1 VSSDLVQWE
10 HLPPALIP
18 TPGWVDADG
27 CFSGC
32 CIHDDEGKPM
42 ILYTGVR
49 LRSNHE
55 AGTLPPEDQDL
66 GMVWI
71 ESQCAALPEDPDD
84 DLLVK
89 WRKLDNPFLKLPPKG
104 LDLTGWR
111 DPFIFQFGKIPG
123 LVQDSETQ
131 YSMLIGA
138 GIKGKGGTALV
149 YKSKFLNKDWELQGL
164 LCEGCAD
171 DTGVVWECPLLVPLR
186 KLPKDLWAT
195 NRRSAPK
202 WLSKAS
208 TIAEKLSSAD
218 LAKTN
223 TNRKGILNT
232 KVFRNS
238 VGEKRANEG
247 ITSSKFAGPSQPKVI
262 ADFQLNKS
270 ESSSSEFNFEN
281 AHRSLDKLPSAEMF
295 PSSQNTSSSATVSL
309 LAKKLE
315 QVAKVQD
322 NEKPKEVF
330 NSLVAREPSLS
341 SQLKDGDVQNA
352 TQDMFEAA
360 KAKIKPLSINP
371 TANEKPP
378 TEISRERGLESLAV
392 DDDWYFFTVS
402 PDAPTNPVLY
412 WTGHVKVKDNS
423 CPQFDMSSAKGP
435 YRLDLGDI
443 LYAPNVCQDK
453 EGRWLLWG
461 WLQERRKV
469 GSYAY
474 AGCLTLPRILHVSE
488 EGRLIQAPI
497 PELERLRNKR
507 GFHAQHVTL
516 FSDSVFPIKHVKG
529 ERLDIVCSIERGSA
543 AAAGILFRSHEA
555 EADGSTAVI
564 YDWCNNQLEAI
575 FNVPPTWKPVTVAS
589 GLGSNPSEKDMRVTG
604 DMSPSF
610 DPASMLFTPKF
621 SSMSRNA
628 SFAVRLYTFNI

>member
-1 VSSDLVQWE
+1 
-10 HLPPALIP
+10 
-18 TPGWVDADG
+18 
-27 CFSGC
+27 
-32 CIHDDEGKPM
+32 
-42 ILYTGVR
+42 
-49 LRSNHE
+49 
-55 AGTLPPEDQDL
+55 
-66 GMVWI
+66 MVWI
-71 ESQCAALPEDPDD
+71 ESQCAAIPEDPDD

-89 WRKLDNPFLKLPPKG
+89 WKKIDNPFLKLPPKG

-111 DPFIFQFGKIPG
+111 DPFIFQFGKVPG
-123 LVQDSETQ
+123 LEQGDGTQ

-149 YKSKFLNKDWELQGL
+149 YKSNYLNKDWELQGL

-223 TNRKGILNT
+223 TNRKVIPNIG
-232 KVFRNS
+232 KAFRNNPT
-238 VGEKRANEG
+238 EKRPNEG
-247 ITSSKFAGPSQPKVI
+247 GDSTKLAGRSQPKVI

-270 ESSSSEFNFEN
+270 DSSSSEFNFEN
-281 AHRSLDKLPSAEMF
+281 TTRSLDKLPSAEMF
-295 PSSQNTSSSATVSL
+295 APTQNTTTSATVSL

-315 QVAKVQD
+315 QAAKIHD
-322 NEKPKEVF
+322 NDLQKESHDSVI
-330 NSLVAREPSLS
+330 AREPSLG
-341 SQLKDGDVQNA
+341 SQLKDGDVQNS

-360 KAKIKPLSINP
+360 KAKIKPLSIKP
-371 TANEKPP
+371 PVNEKSPA
-378 TEISRERGLESLAV
+378 EISREKSLKPLAV

-412 WTGHVKVKDNS
+412 WTGHVKVNDDS
-423 CPQFDMSSAKGP
+423 CPQFDMSNAKGP

-443 LYAPNVCQDK
+443 LYAPNVCQD
-453 EGRWLLWG
+453 EHGRWLLWG

-497 PELERLRNKR
+497 PELERLRSKR
-507 GFHAQHVTL
+507 AFHAQHVTL

-529 ERLDIVCSIERGSA
+529 ERLDIICSIERGSA
-543 AAAGILFRSHEA
+543 GAAGILFRSHEA

-575 FNVPPTWKPVTVAS
+575 FNVPPTWKPITVAS
-589 GLGSNPSEKDMRVTG
+589 GFGSNLSEKDTTVSG

-610 DPASMLFTPKF
+610 DPATMLFTPKV

-628 SFAVRLYTFNI
+628 SFAVRIYILNMA

>member
-1 VSSDLVQWE
+1 MSSDLVQWE

-32 CIHDDEGKPM
+32 CIQDSEGKPM

-55 AGTLPPEDQDL
+55 AGPLPPEDQDL

-71 ESQCAALPEDPDD
+71 ESQCAAVPQDPDD

-89 WRKLDNPFLKLPPKG
+89 WEKLDDPFLKLPPKG

-111 DPFIFQFGKIPG
+111 DPFIFQFEKIPG
-123 LVQDSETQ
+123 LKKGNEAQ

-149 YKSKFLNKDWELQGL
+149 YKSNNLNKDWELQGL

-223 TNRKGILNT
+223 TNRKVLPNTGKAFRNNLAEKRPNEGVDST
-232 KVFRNS
+232 KV
-238 VGEKRANEG
+238 
-247 ITSSKFAGPSQPKVI
+247 AGRSQPKVI

-281 AHRSLDKLPSAEMF
+281 ANRSLDKLPSAEMF
-295 PSSQNTSSSATVSL
+295 APIQNTTSNATVSL

-315 QVAKVQD
+315 QAAKIQSD
-322 NEKPKEVF
+322 ESQSESS
-330 NSLVAREPSLS
+330 NSIAREPSLA

-360 KAKIKPLSINP
+360 KAKIKPLSIKAP
-371 TANEKPP
+371 VNEKSPA
-378 TEISRERGLESLAV
+378 EISREKSLKSLAAN
-392 DDDWYFFTVS
+392 DDWYFFTVS

-412 WTGHVKVKDNS
+412 WTGHVKVNDDS
-423 CPQFDMSSAKGP
+423 CPQFDMSNAKGP

-443 LYAPNVCQDK
+443 LYAPNVCQDEK
-453 EGRWLLWG
+453 GRWLLWG

-497 PELERLRNKR
+497 PELERLRSKR
-507 GFHAQHVTL
+507 AFQAQHVTL

-589 GLGSNPSEKDMRVTG
+589 GFGSNLSEKDGTVSG

-610 DPASMLFTPKF
+610 DPATMLFTPKV

-628 SFAVRLYTFNI
+628 SFAVRYIF